1 MNERCEWYPVPSGSF
16 QRAAGKFLAHAYHLD
31 WSLIAKFQT
40 SRPDGVLNELCRNP
54 LAPLLKMKRDVEG
67 LTLIQK
73 TRCPIWVHRSRS
85 RSALATSNDPING
98 VKTSSSEPL
107 TQIELAE

>member
-1 MNERCEWYPVPSGSF
+1 MNERCEGCSVPSGSF
-16 QRAAGKFLAHAYHLD
+16 QSSATKFFAHAYHLD

-40 SRPDGVLNELCRNP
+40 SQPDGVPNELCRNP

-73 TRCPIWVHRSRS
+73 TCCPIWVHRSRS
-85 RSALATSNDPING
+85 RSALATSNDPINR
-98 VKTSSSEPL
+98 VKASSSEPL
-107 TQIELAE
+107 T